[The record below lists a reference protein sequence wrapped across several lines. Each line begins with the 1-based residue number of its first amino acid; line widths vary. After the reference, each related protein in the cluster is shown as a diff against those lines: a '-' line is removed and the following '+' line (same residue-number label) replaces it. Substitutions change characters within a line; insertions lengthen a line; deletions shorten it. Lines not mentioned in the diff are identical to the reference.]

1 MNMIRKI
8 VLVSLFV
15 SLSLFV
21 SAQEEDYISL
31 FIYNFTRYFEWPED
45 RRTGDFVIE
54 IMGHESVYKKLS
66 EITANRTVG
75 NQKIVVRSI
84 TSPDNMGNP
93 HIIMIGHWH
102 SRHIQKVLGKI
113 GNIPTLVIT
122 DHEGMIK
129 EGSAI
134 NFVIRDGGIKFE
146 LKKMNATKYGLKVHS
161 RLDNMAILID

>member
-1 MNMIRKI
+1 MIRKI
-8 VLVSLFV
+8 IFICLF
-15 SLSLFV
+15 SGFLINAT
-21 SAQEEDYISL
+21 AQEEDYISL

-54 IMGHESVYKKLS
+54 IMGHESVAKKLT

-75 NQKIVVRSI
+75 NQRIVIRSI
-84 TSPDNMGNP
+84 NSPDDMGKP

-102 SRHIQKVLGKI
+102 SRHMRSVLGKI
-113 GNIPTLVIT
+113 GASPTLVIS
-122 DHEGMIK
+122 DKEGMTG

-134 NFVIRDGGIKFE
+134 NFVIRDGAIKFE
-146 LKKMNATKYGLKVHS
+146 LKKLNATKFGLKVHS